1 MVRFID
7 ASSGSRVIGMPEAGA
22 LGRDLGRVGPLAHSQ
37 AGVLI
42 GAEETPELEV
52 VPRLARAR

>member
-1 MVRFID
+1 
-7 ASSGSRVIGMPEAGA
+7 MPEAGA

-42 GAEETPELEV
+42 GAEETPELAV
-52 VPRLARAR
+52 AP

>member
-1 MVRFID
+1 
-7 ASSGSRVIGMPEAGA
+7 VIGMPEAGA
-22 LGRDLGRVGPLAHSQ
+22 LGRDLGRGGPLAHSQ

-52 VPRLARAR
+52 VPRLGRAR